1 MHRRHLLAGAA
12 ALAAG
17 PAFALIQAG
26 GVDVEMVTGK
36 GVIRL
41 HLATEQAP
49 ITTGDF
55 LAYVDRG
62 LFDRS
67 SLYRAMRLPVAAGTA
82 PNGLVQGGA
91 RPDAA
96 GAIAPIVHEPTTKTG
111 LSHKDGTISLARLA
125 PGTATS
131 DFFIC
136 VGDASY
142 LDANPSAPGDN
153 QGFAAFG
160 HVTNGMDVVRAI
172 LALPTTTKPDN
183 PAMAGQMLDPP
194 VPIVSVR
201 RLG

>member
-1 MHRRHLLAGAA
+1 MNRRHLLASGAA
-12 ALAAG
+12 ALAAS
-17 PAFALIQAG
+17 PAIALIQAG

-36 GVIRL
+36 GTVRL

-49 ITTGDF
+49 VTSGNF

-62 LFDRS
+62 FYDRS
-67 SLYRAMRLPVAAGTA
+67 SLYRAMRLSAA
-82 PNGLVQGGA
+82 PPSGLIQGGA
-91 RPDAA
+91 RADAA

-111 LSHKDGTISLARLA
+111 LTHKDGAISLARLA

-136 VGDASY
+136 VGDNSY
-142 LDANPSAPGDN
+142 LDANPDAPGDN
-153 QGFAAFG
+153 LGFAAFG
-160 HVTNGMDVVRAI
+160 HVTDGMDVVREI
-172 LALPTTTKPDN
+172 LALPTTTRPDN

-194 VPIVSVR
+194 VSILTIR